1 MNKIEMIVKPK
12 VELNGMIDSILG
24 TEQSWLKSCI
34 ASRIAIFK
42 KEQSKD
48 SDIFTL
54 NPPSIVEST
63 TDEYALLIRKH
74 NFNNEERLLL
84 ALAMCNH
91 FDPRTLNGFMESPQL
106 QMVSRVLKS
115 ENGLSISPTAET
127 FFFLVAGENNKSYL
141 SFHHYFS
148 TDHPFYKD
156 SILDL
161 SESPSGI
168 SKFDGALNVP
178 VSYRELLLYNKYQPP
193 RFSSEFP
200 AHLLSTKLDWSDL
213 VLQPYTQNALNE
225 MKNRLVYET
234 DVRSWETATGRL
246 GDHMRPGMR
255 VLLYGASGQGKTFT
269 TALLGKLLNRDVYR
283 IDLSAIIS
291 KYVGE
296 TSKNLRSLFD
306 TAERKDWIIFIDEG
320 DALLGMRADLSSSQ
334 SSTAQS
340 NNHDVA
346 YILQRIETFDG
357 IIIVATNLANN
368 IDAAFERRFEGRILY
383 QGLSAENQW
392 KVWSNVWPMRLK
404 MEEGSRIDAMLMDNS
419 LSPASIVNVVQRI
432 AIMMA
437 EQKLAV
443 VPKELIRKCIMDEAL
458 KYKGRPGNYSTP

>member
-1 MNKIEMIVKPK
+1 METLTELKTLMNGIS
-12 VELNGMIDSILG
+12 DSVLA

-34 ASRIAIFK
+34 ENRIAIFK
-42 KEQSKD
+42 NEQSKD

-54 NPPSIVEST
+54 NPSPIVENTS
-63 TDEYALLIRKH
+63 DEYASLIKKH

-91 FDPRTLNGFMESPQL
+91 FDPRTLNGFMETPQL

-127 FFFLVAGENNKSYL
+127 FFFIVAGENSKSYL
-141 SFHHYFS
+141 SFHKYFS
-148 TDHPFYKD
+148 TDHPFYRD

-178 VSYRELLLYNKYQPP
+178 ISYRELLLYNKYQPP

-200 AHLLSTKLDWSDL
+200 AHLLSTKLNWSDL
-213 VLQPYTQNALNE
+213 ILQPYTQNALDE

-234 DVRSWETATGRL
+234 DVRSWETATGKL

-269 TALLGKLLNRDVYR
+269 TALLGKLLKRDVYR

-296 TSKNLRSLFD
+296 TSKNLRNLFD

-320 DALLGMRADLSSSQ
+320 DALLGMRADLSTSQ

-392 KVWSNVWPMRLK
+392 KVWNNVWPKKLE
-404 MEEGSRIDAMLMDNS
+404 MESGARVDTMLMDNS

-437 EQKLAV
+437 EQKLMV

-458 KYKGRPGNYSTP
+458 KYKGRPGGMNMP

>member
-1 MNKIEMIVKPK
+1 MET
-12 VELNGMIDSILG
+12 LDGILK
-24 TEQSWLKSCI
+24 TANEKSVLAAEQSWLKACI
-34 ASRIAIFK
+34 AFRIAIFK
-42 KEQSKD
+42 KEISAD
-48 SDIFTL
+48 TDIFIL
-54 NPPSIVEST
+54 NPPPIIENN
-63 TDEYALLIRKH
+63 TDEYASLIKKH

-91 FDPRTLNGFMESPQL
+91 FDPRTLNGFMETPQL

-115 ENGLSISPTAET
+115 ENALSISPTAET
-127 FFFLVAGENNKSYL
+127 FFFLVAGENSGAYL
-141 SFHHYFS
+141 SFHKYFS
-148 TDHPFYKD
+148 TDHPFYHD

-161 SESPSGI
+161 SDSPAGI

-200 AHLLSTKLDWSDL
+200 AHLLSTKLDWTDL
-213 VLQPYTQNALNE
+213 VLQPTTQNALNE
-225 MKNRLVYET
+225 MKNRLVHEA
-234 DVRSWETATGRL
+234 DVRAWKTATGKL

-269 TALLGKLLNRDVYR
+269 TALLGKLLNREVYR

-296 TSKNLRSLFD
+296 TSKNLRNLFD

-383 QGLSAENQW
+383 QALNAENQW
-392 KVWSNVWPMRLK
+392 KVWNNVWPVKLK
-404 MEEGSRIDAMLMDNS
+404 MEEGAKIDALLAEHT

-437 EQKLAV
+437 EQNQEV
-443 VPKELIRKCIMDEAL
+443 VSKELMRKCIMDEAL
-458 KYKGRPGNYSTP
+458 KYKGRPGGYSSP